1 MNSLAPFPDLL
12 SAIEAHC
19 AKTGMK
25 DSTFGHVAMG
35 DPNFVRNLRDGRE
48 PRRKTANRAV
58 EYILTGVTWEEAKAK
73 AMADNS
79 SVDALPD
86 GSPDLNNDSDT
97 TATVSQVGKTIP
109 GDAA

>member
-1 MNSLAPFPDLL
+1 MDTITPYPDLL

-19 AKTGMK
+19 AKAGMK

-73 AMADNS
+73 AIADNQ